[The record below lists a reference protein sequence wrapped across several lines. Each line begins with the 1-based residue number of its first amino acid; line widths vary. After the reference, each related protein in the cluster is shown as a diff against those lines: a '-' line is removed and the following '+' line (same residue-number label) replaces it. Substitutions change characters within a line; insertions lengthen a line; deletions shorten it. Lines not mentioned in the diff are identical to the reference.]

1 MASYTAAEA
10 LDLILGSSKDLESG
24 DESDIEEDPFFPL
37 PRLDDSGDDS
47 EVEQEC
53 TDESGEEDGRSEE
66 DEIESHKDAGRLKI
80 FSSIL

>member
-10 LDLILGSSKDLESG
+10 LDLILGCSKDLESG
-24 DESDIEEDPFFPL
+24 DESDIEEDPIFPL

-47 EVEQEC
+47 EVEKKC
-53 TDESGEEDGRSEE
+53 TNESGEEDGRSEE
-66 DEIESHKDAGRLKI
+66 DEIESHEDAGRLKI